1 MIYIFLMS
9 YFVLRIL
16 YIEILLVVRFFN
28 DEFLRWYLVLLIR
41 IFLFFF
47 FNC

>member
-41 IFLFFF
+41 IFVFLF
-47 FNC
+47 